1 MVVSV
6 PGKGVEKR
14 ESSGGLEQGRVEQ
27 TKTGE
32 RGDGTTA
39 AHFPNLSGSQL
50 CGCIDV
56 QGREGPKG
64 AKNIFPF
71 VTHDGTSKVMTAKGE
86 TSNRRNIHPIY
97 VSMI

>member
-27 TKTGE
+27 TKTRE

-56 QGREGPKG
+56 QGRE
-64 AKNIFPF
+64 
-71 VTHDGTSKVMTAKGE
+71 
-86 TSNRRNIHPIY
+86 R
-97 VSMI
+97 